1 MAKVAHT
8 IKEKSRT
15 NDVIISETVNFESL
29 LLSKSVL
36 NGLKNSGFER
46 PSPIQLKAIP
56 LGRCGLGLLFTK
68 KMSAISW
75 QRPLTNFMSANFC
88 VKLIEI
94 ME

>member
-68 KMSAISW
+68 KCR
-75 QRPLTNFMSANFC
+75 QYPGNVPLPTLCRRIFVSN
-88 VKLIEI
+88 
-94 ME
+94 